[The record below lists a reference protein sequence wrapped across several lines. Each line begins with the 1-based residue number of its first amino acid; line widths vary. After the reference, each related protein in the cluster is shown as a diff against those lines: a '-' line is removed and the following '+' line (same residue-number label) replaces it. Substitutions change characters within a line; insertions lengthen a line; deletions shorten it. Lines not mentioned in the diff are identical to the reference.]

1 VKQQNICH
9 SHSSRIAKSG
19 LVLFALAVT
28 SHADK
33 LQSRPNRVSVTHH
46 RNNSSPTATFTEGN
60 FQTTRHLHDQNRDGW
75 CDLWCSLFPNNPKIY
90 DRDSDGDGMT
100 DYEEM
105 VIFQDPNIANPLPR
119 HLTAQEKAQAM
130 RVQKAKRQKHGE
142 KLREKHH
149 EQILKGSQN
158 LLDFRRIKRSPLPK
172 RGQVTKNA
180 THFARTLKEVSEAE
194 KSAAHSQKSGVRLKK
209 FSEPN
214 TYDSYTA
221 LLTKA
226 DHLWP
231 GGSFPFHDATGADPV
246 FADPEITDPIAPI
259 GIWDEGGLG
268 LPTPAGFT
276 GRVFYGESLP
286 FKFHTFSMAQIIGL
300 ASQDSANRGLAYGAK
315 LKFYDDTDPFTEMA
329 AEAAGLVDGQPV
341 PKMLFSNHS
350 YSQPAG
356 WDEFDGGQNGFIHW
370 RGPKYLVGEDPEFG
384 AYTWRSKRIDAIIY
398 QAQTYLPIFSAGNDA
413 NDQVPNGHGSPGFQY
428 VVGKKDVDPTDPA
441 NLSTLA
447 HPRDAGNADPDPNT
461 PTPWEV
467 NPYLGFEFS
476 KIHGEETVLGLGL
489 DTIKST
495 GSAKNNL
502 TVGAVYGARDGED
515 LPNLIGLSDFSSRG
529 PVDDGRIKPDI
540 VAPATFQDP
549 PDENF
554 IGGGT
559 SQATAAITGT
569 YALLNEINHDNGGPT
584 RLASTWKALLL
595 NTAIDCTDLKY
606 LDEPDNGLLEPYRA
620 HEWDRVFLSYMGPSA
635 DAANLIGPDYFFGWG
650 LVDAEAAA
658 DLLIKDLR
666 SGSGAAHLQEHY
678 LCDLSN
684 DSLDSNN
691 VEIEIPIE
699 HDGTSTEIRV
709 MICWTDPPYQDNHQ
723 SEPIDVGAVDADPA
737 DPDPL
742 PGPGQGITYVE
753 DSTPRLINDLDLKII
768 APDGSEHL
776 PWVLDRTNPLDPA
789 SRNVNN
795 LDNVE
800 QVVISAPVPG
810 TYTVVVTHKGTLKN
824 WLPVS
829 GTPDSYQLVAGGE
842 QAFSIAMNGNL
853 GPTPAGPVLEITPP
867 VPQSSNFDWIT
878 LTVTGFTGVP
888 YIVEASNTLE
898 TDDWSELTPH
908 GHQGSEIILTSDQPT
923 EFTFLLTPSPS
934 RFFRV
939 REMLPPTE

>member
-1 VKQQNICH
+1 
-9 SHSSRIAKSG
+9 
-19 LVLFALAVT
+19 
-28 SHADK
+28 
-33 LQSRPNRVSVTHH
+33 
-46 RNNSSPTATFTEGN
+46 
-60 FQTTRHLHDQNRDGW
+60 
-75 CDLWCSLFPNNPKIY
+75 
-90 DRDSDGDGMT
+90 
-100 DYEEM
+100 
-105 VIFQDPNIANPLPR
+105 
-119 HLTAQEKAQAM
+119 
-130 RVQKAKRQKHGE
+130 
-142 KLREKHH
+142 
-149 EQILKGSQN
+149 
-158 LLDFRRIKRSPLPK
+158 
-172 RGQVTKNA
+172 
-180 THFARTLKEVSEAE
+180 
-194 KSAAHSQKSGVRLKK
+194 
-209 FSEPN
+209 
-214 TYDSYTA
+214 
-221 LLTKA
+221 
-226 DHLWP
+226 
-231 GGSFPFHDATGADPV
+231 
-246 FADPEITDPIAPI
+246 
-259 GIWDEGGLG
+259 
-268 LPTPAGFT
+268 
-276 GRVFYGESLP
+276 
-286 FKFHTFSMAQIIGL
+286 
-300 ASQDSANRGLAYGAK
+300 
-315 LKFYDDTDPFTEMA
+315 
-329 AEAAGLVDGQPV
+329 
-341 PKMLFSNHS
+341 
-350 YSQPAG
+350 
-356 WDEFDGGQNGFIHW
+356 
-370 RGPKYLVGEDPEFG
+370 
-384 AYTWRSKRIDAIIY
+384 
-398 QAQTYLPIFSAGNDA
+398 
-413 NDQVPNGHGSPGFQY
+413 
-428 VVGKKDVDPTDPA
+428 
-441 NLSTLA
+441 
-447 HPRDAGNADPDPNT
+447 
-461 PTPWEV
+461 
-467 NPYLGFEFS
+467 
-476 KIHGEETVLGLGL
+476 
-489 DTIKST
+489 
-495 GSAKNNL
+495 
-502 TVGAVYGARDGED
+502 
-515 LPNLIGLSDFSSRG
+515 
-529 PVDDGRIKPDI
+529 
-540 VAPATFQDP
+540 
-549 PDENF
+549 
-554 IGGGT
+554 
-559 SQATAAITGT
+559 
-569 YALLNEINHDNGGPT
+569 
-584 RLASTWKALLL
+584 
-595 NTAIDCTDLKY
+595 
-606 LDEPDNGLLEPYRA
+606 
-620 HEWDRVFLSYMGPSA
+620 MGPSA